1 MKRFTLV
8 LLVVMFTIPWG
19 FLPPKVAFGGKVDAV
34 DEWEKLPLG
43 DKWVTSITIDS
54 NDSKVIYVTTLL
66 DGVWKTIDG
75 GKEWFQILY
84 YQRTTFSCS
93 ALDVQN
99 NILYIGSDGGS
110 VGGGIFKST
119 NSGKNWIKLAIK
131 ESIHCLKLDAQNP
144 WVIYIGTA
152 RGVFKSTD
160 GGENWKAINSGLT
173 KLSISALAIDSQNT
187 QIIYI
192 GTWEQGVFKSIDGGE
207 NWVALDKGLLSPR
220 VDSIVI
226 DPTNHQV
233 IYAATSLYG
242 ETLGNGVFKS
252 IDGGENWVKI
262 NKGLTCLSMRS
273 LAIDSTHTQVIYVGT
288 QGQGVFKSIDG
299 GENWV
304 EINKGLTSLNVDS
317 LAIDP
322 TDSRIIYAGTFHPG
336 GLFKSVVN
344 TYRIITSTTTG
355 GVITPSG
362 SVSVDYGQSQNFTI
376 TPDTGYKIKDVKV
389 DGASVG
395 AVTTYTFE
403 NVTSDHTI
411 EAIFEPI
418 TYLITASA
426 GIDGSVSP
434 SGTVTLNYGDSKTFT
449 ITPNTGYIIKDVK
462 VDGVSVGAVTTY
474 TFENVTSSHIIEA
487 MFEPITYSI
496 TTSAG
501 SGGSIS
507 PLGTVKIKYGD
518 SKTFT
523 IIPNSGYK
531 ISNVKVDGV
540 SVGAVSSY
548 TFNNVTSDHTI
559 SVAFEKEITETVII
573 LQIGNST
580 FTVNGISNTLDSPP
594 IIKNS
599 RTLLPIRAIIEAL
612 GGTVGW
618 DTTAKKVTVTL
629 GSTTIE
635 LWIGKSIAKVNGVDT
650 SIDSAN
656 PKVVPEIINSR
667 TMLPLR
673 FIAENLGCDV
683 QWDGTTK
690 TITITYLDRGG

>member
-99 NILYIGSDGGS
+99 NILYIGSGGGS

-131 ESIHCLKLDAQNP
+131 KSIHCLKLDAQNP

-233 IYAATSLYG
+233 IYAATGLYG

-273 LAIDSTHTQVIYVGT
+273 FAIDSTHTQVIYVGT

-304 EINKGLTSLNVDS
+304 EINKGLTSLNVNS

>member
-99 NILYIGSDGGS
+99 NILYIGSGGGS

-220 VDSIVI
+220 VETIVI

-262 NKGLTCLSMRS
+262 NKGLTCLSMCS

-474 TFENVTSSHIIEA
+474 TFENVTSSYIIEA

>member
-99 NILYIGSDGGS
+99 NILYIGSDGGF

-131 ESIHCLKLDAQNP
+131 KSIHCLKLDAQNP

-262 NKGLTCLSMRS
+262 NKGLTCLSMCS

>member
-262 NKGLTCLSMRS
+262 NKGLTCLSMCS

>member
-84 YQRTTFSCS
+84 YQSTFSCS

-233 IYAATSLYG
+233 IYAATGLYG

-304 EINKGLTSLNVDS
+304 EINKGLTSLNVNS

-322 TDSRIIYAGTFHPG
+322 TDSRIIYAGTFYPG

-462 VDGVSVGAVTTY
+462 VDGASVGAVTTY

>member
-99 NILYIGSDGGS
+99 NILYIGSGGGS

-262 NKGLTCLSMRS
+262 NKGLTCLSMCS

>member
-99 NILYIGSDGGS
+99 NILYIGSGGGS

-273 LAIDSTHTQVIYVGT
+273 FAIDSTHTQVIYVGT

>member
-99 NILYIGSDGGS
+99 NILYIGSGAGS
-110 VGGGIFKST
+110 VGRGIFKST

-131 ESIHCLKLDAQNP
+131 KSIHCLKLDAQNP

-233 IYAATSLYG
+233 IYAATGLYG

-273 LAIDSTHTQVIYVGT
+273 FAIDSTHTQVIYVGT

-462 VDGVSVGAVTTY
+462 VDGASVGAVTTY

>member
-131 ESIHCLKLDAQNP
+131 KSIHCLKLDAQNP

-233 IYAATSLYG
+233 IYAATGLYG

>member
-131 ESIHCLKLDAQNP
+131 KSIHCLKLDAQNP

-262 NKGLTCLSMRS
+262 NKGLTCLSMCS

-462 VDGVSVGAVTTY
+462 VDGASVGAVTTY

-690 TITITYLDRGG
+690 TITITYPAP

>member
-99 NILYIGSDGGS
+99 NILYIGSGGGS

-131 ESIHCLKLDAQNP
+131 KSIHCLKLDAQNP

-262 NKGLTCLSMRS
+262 NKGLTCLSMCS

-304 EINKGLTSLNVDS
+304 EINKGLTSLNVNS

-322 TDSRIIYAGTFHPG
+322 TDSRIIYAGTFYPG